1 MHFGNLHFVAS
12 LQTAQEHCC
21 PKIRFRSCS
30 ARLGAWA
37 ASPLYL
43 CRQSPGQLDAPVAR
57 TTLFAAVSPSLAR
70 MLCPAGEPASMLFK
84 TQSAAVYGIDA
95 NIIEVEVDVSPSR
108 DPKENFQ
115 TVGLPDTAVKE
126 SRQRITAALRNCG
139 YEVPLTKITINLA
152 PADIKKEGSGFDLP
166 MAMGILGA
174 YGGLIKKELTEYVMV
189 GELSLDGGI
198 RGVRGALPIAIAARA
213 KKIANLIV
221 PEVNARE
228 AAVVSGVNVYP
239 VKSLIDVVNL
249 LNSGNGIS
257 PLTVDTSQMLGATEQ
272 SGAADFKEV
281 RGQFTAKR
289 ALEVAC
295 AGGHNILM
303 IGPPGSG
310 KTMLAKRV
318 SGILPPLTFE
328 EALETTKIHSVA
340 GVLDAAAGLVSVRPF
355 RAPHHTISDAGLI
368 GGGIIPR
375 PGEVS
380 LSHNGV
386 LFLDELPEFPRNVL
400 EVMRQ
405 PLEDGTVCIARASMP
420 LTFPAR
426 FMLAAAM
433 NPCPCGFFNDRSR
446 ECRCT
451 QPMIQRYMQKIS
463 GPLMDRIDIHIDV
476 PAVNYKEM
484 RSTVAPEGSAQV
496 RDRVMRAREIQLRRF
511 MLPEVSS
518 RQTTAPKSGA
528 ETDGEPA
535 QPLSETPNRI
545 DGERLRE
552 ANRTEPA
559 LSDRLQG
566 GSRTGATRTYCNAQM
581 TPRQIRAFCELSADC
596 ERLLERA
603 MMQQGLTARA
613 HDRILKVARTIADL
627 EGEQAIQPKHIAE
640 AIQYRTL
647 DRTFWA

>member
-1 MHFGNLHFVAS
+1 
-12 LQTAQEHCC
+12 
-21 PKIRFRSCS
+21 
-30 ARLGAWA
+30 
-37 ASPLYL
+37 
-43 CRQSPGQLDAPVAR
+43 
-57 TTLFAAVSPSLAR
+57 
-70 MLCPAGEPASMLFK
+70 MLFK

-95 NIIEVEVDVSPSR
+95 NIIEVEVDVSPTRSQE
-108 DPKENFQ
+108 ENFQ
-115 TVGLPDTAVKE
+115 TVGLPDAAVRE
-126 SRQRITAALRNCG
+126 SRQRIRAALRNCG
-139 YEVPLTKITINLA
+139 YEVPITQITINLT

-174 YGGLIKKELTEYVMV
+174 YGGVIKKELPEFVMV

-213 KKIANLIV
+213 RKIANLIV

-257 PLTVDTSQMLGATEQ
+257 PLKVDTSQMLAEIDQ
-272 SGAADFKEV
+272 SGGADFKEV

-289 ALEVAC
+289 ALEIAC

-340 GVLDAAAGLVSVRPF
+340 GVLDAASGLVSVRPF

-405 PLEDGTVCIARASMP
+405 PLEDGNVTIARASMS

-433 NPCPCGFFNDRSR
+433 NPCPCGYHGSGQR
-446 ECRCT
+446 ECPCSPT
-451 QPMIQRYMQKIS
+451 MIQRYVSKIS

-476 PAVNYKEM
+476 PAVNYKEL
-484 RSTVAPEGSAQV
+484 RGGSAQEGSSEI
-496 RDRVMRAREIQLRRF
+496 RGRVMAAPERQLDRF
-511 MLPEVSS
+511 AQGKERIYANAQMGT
-518 RQTTAPKSGA
+518 RQV
-528 ETDGEPA
+528 
-535 QPLSETPNRI
+535 
-545 DGERLRE
+545 
-552 ANRTEPA
+552 
-559 LSDRLQG
+559 
-566 GSRTGATRTYCNAQM
+566 RTYC
-581 TPRQIRAFCELSADC
+581 ELSTDG

-603 MMQQGLTARA
+603 MQQQGLSA
-613 HDRILKVARTIADL
+613 
-627 EGEQAIQPKHIAE
+627 
-640 AIQYRTL
+640 
-647 DRTFWA
+647 